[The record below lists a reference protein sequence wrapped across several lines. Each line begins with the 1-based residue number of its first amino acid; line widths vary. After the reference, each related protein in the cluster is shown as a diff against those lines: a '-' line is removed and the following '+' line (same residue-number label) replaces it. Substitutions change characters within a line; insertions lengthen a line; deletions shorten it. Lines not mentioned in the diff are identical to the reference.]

1 MLKNDSNRN
10 LLYIFEKKNKIM
22 KQNWYKSREEI
33 KKEKEQKRR
42 TLATFVIVYMIV
54 CVAILLMNYFD

>member
-1 MLKNDSNRN
+1 
-10 LLYIFEKKNKIM
+10 M

>member
-1 MLKNDSNRN
+1 MISIGI
-10 LLYIFEKKNKIM
+10 LYVSLKKNKIM

-42 TLATFVIVYMIV
+42 TVATIVIVYVIV

>member
-1 MLKNDSNRN
+1 MILIGIFYISLKK
-10 LLYIFEKKNKIM
+10 IKIM

-42 TLATFVIVYMIV
+42 TVATIVIVYLIV
-54 CVAILLMNYFD
+54 CVAIVLLNYFDK